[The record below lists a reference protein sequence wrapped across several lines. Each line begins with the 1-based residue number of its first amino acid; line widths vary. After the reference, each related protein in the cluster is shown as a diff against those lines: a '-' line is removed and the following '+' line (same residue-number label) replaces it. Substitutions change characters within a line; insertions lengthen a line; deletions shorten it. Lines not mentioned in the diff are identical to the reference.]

1 MQERVP
7 GSDKRVPAMGSISKI
22 VEELNQR
29 IKERDELIAKQ
40 AEGLQAC
47 SKFNEN
53 FLPKF

>member
-47 SKFNEN
+47 SKFN
-53 FLPKF
+53 